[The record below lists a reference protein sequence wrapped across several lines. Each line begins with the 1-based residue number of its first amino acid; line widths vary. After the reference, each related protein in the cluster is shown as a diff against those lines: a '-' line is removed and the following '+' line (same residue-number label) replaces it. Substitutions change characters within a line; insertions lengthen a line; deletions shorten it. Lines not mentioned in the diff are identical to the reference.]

1 MRASIRA
8 RSSACAA
15 RLPFHREW
23 LGPIASAAAE
33 INALSGR
40 NFCNLIVQQMR
51 GSLAERF
58 KCKVYDLTAKLF
70 CAARGEPSWAN
81 DLNAND
87 ISPLETPKNERTLS
101 NRWRR
106 SLKAFTQDE
115 IRRPQN
121 GLNLF
126 REVLQLW
133 NRRGDGCDN
142 LMNQLPIQTC

>member
-1 MRASIRA
+1 MRHRGPVELGSSGSARIWGRILHLIRSATRPFCSLFVQHSICALAPPMRASIRP

-70 CAARGEPSWAN
+70 LHLIVQPEEHLPGPLN

-87 ISPLETPKNERTLS
+87 N
-101 NRWRR
+101 
-106 SLKAFTQDE
+106 
-115 IRRPQN
+115 
-121 GLNLF
+121 
-126 REVLQLW
+126 
-133 NRRGDGCDN
+133 
-142 LMNQLPIQTC
+142 